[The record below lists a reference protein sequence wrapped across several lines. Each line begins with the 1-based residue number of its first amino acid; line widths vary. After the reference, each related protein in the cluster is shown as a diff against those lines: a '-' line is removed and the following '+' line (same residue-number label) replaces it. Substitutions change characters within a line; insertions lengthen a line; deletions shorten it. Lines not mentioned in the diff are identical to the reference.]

1 MRSID
6 KIFDSGNLDAWKYNV
21 FVIIDIDM
29 ISSYRQHDGNMEA
42 TWYKEKPTFQ
52 IWPTVLDMY
61 QTLLPHCNSM

>member
-1 MRSID
+1 
-6 KIFDSGNLDAWKYNV
+6 
-21 FVIIDIDM
+21 M